1 MRTGWVMN
9 VGSKRPMMRVAL
21 GVLLLTAVGT
31 SAGAQSL
38 SSRPLPVDAFARIE
52 KGMREQQVMASV
64 GFPTTVGMYRAR
76 LDRVLAVIGLGDAY
90 LTYFY
95 RGMGRVL
102 FEGQS
107 PFVRNARVAKVE
119 VDPDETGIAR

>member
-1 MRTGWVMN
+1 MRMGWVMD

-31 SAGAQSL
+31 SAGAQSP
-38 SSRPLPVDAFARIE
+38 SYLPVDAFARIE

-64 GFPTTVGMYRAR
+64 GFPTTVGMYRPR